1 MSILVFIKMTSFY
14 SWTLKCSVGF
24 NVSLFLLNGWS
35 RPRFQF
41 YTHVLYGRMETDS
54 IDVMI
59 SLHVGSM
66 KSSALALKESLEA
79 KG

>member
-1 MSILVFIKMTSFY
+1 
-14 SWTLKCSVGF
+14 
-24 NVSLFLLNGWS
+24 
-35 RPRFQF
+35 
-41 YTHVLYGRMETDS
+41 METDS

-79 KG
+79 KGLAFYSDILKFIYRFTCICFQQVKSMDLCGVIRW

>member
-1 MSILVFIKMTSFY
+1 MSD
-14 SWTLKCSVGF
+14 
-24 NVSLFLLNGWS
+24 
-35 RPRFQF
+35 
-41 YTHVLYGRMETDS
+41 MEN

-66 KSSALALKESLEA
+66 KSSALALKETLEA